1 MSSFTDTVL
10 LVVSRIPAGS
20 VMSYAE
26 VAHRA
31 GSPRA
36 YRAVGSIMAHNRD
49 PSVPCHRVV
58 RSDGVL
64 GEYNRGGVRRK
75 KALLIAEGVSV
86 TSSGAHY
93 RVNI

>member
-1 MSSFTDTVL
+1 MSLFTKTVL

-26 VAHRA
+26 VARRA

-49 PSVPCHRVV
+49 PSVPCHRVI

-64 GEYNRGGVRRK
+64 GDYNRGGARRK
-75 KALLIAEGVSV
+75 KTLLVAEGVSV
-86 TSSGAHY
+86 TSSGTQY
-93 RVNI
+93 RVDI